1 MLVLNEQ
8 PAPGLADEES
18 VLVSRAQAR
27 DTEAFSDLCRL
38 HGGTLLRQ
46 ATVLS
51 WNAGMA
57 EDLVQETLFE
67 AWKSIHR
74 YNGRCRFFTWL
85 CSILLHR
92 RRNLL
97 RKRRPTPFSFLWR
110 ADRDRA
116 EASLVNLADLN
127 LGPDESA
134 QHNER
139 AEEVLRSLQR
149 LPRKQREVI
158 HLRFYAHESLEGI
171 AVALGCSVG
180 TVKSRL
186 FHALE
191 RLRKMKSLDDANT
204 IL

>member
-1 MLVLNEQ
+1 MLVLNKH
-8 PAPGLADEES
+8 PAPAHTEVES
-18 VLVSRAQAR
+18 ALVSRAQSQDA
-27 DTEAFSDLCRL
+27 EAFSDLCRL

-46 ATVLS
+46 ATALS
-51 WNAGMA
+51 CNASVA

-67 AWKSIHR
+67 AWKCIRR
-74 YNGRCRFFTWL
+74 YNGKCRFFTWL

-92 RRNLL
+92 HRNLL

-116 EASLVNLADLN
+116 EAGLVNIADLN

-139 AEEVLRSLQR
+139 ADEILRSLER

-171 AVALGCSVG
+171 AAALGCSVG

-191 RLRKMKSLDDANT
+191 RLRKMKSLDDASK